1 MFKMKQIIF
10 ALCAVMLVNAVFA
23 AASDPSGLTLVDL
36 TSPDGEVTSSRA
48 FDGANDTPPSSAFN
62 DTEGNRFLISGI
74 GGDSGPVDLVYS
86 FDTPVNITS
95 YSIKNY
101 HEMKMDSRAPKSWTF
116 YGSNDEGAT
125 WVPLDTQT
133 EEMNWTANEFR
144 FYYFGDKGA
153 FSRYKIEF
161 TANNGDEYLQFARLE
176 FYDVKLEDAV
186 PIEFGEVQSS
196 SDYTSWSVVQRYNLR
211 EEAAPLENSDVVI
224 LIGDSPETLAESNI
238 VPTIDEN
245 GISFGM
251 TDCPNGKTYYWQVKC
266 NVNGVYKNQNTCNIH
281 SRQNQFFEL
290 RKLGYWCSAE

>member
-10 ALCAVMLVNAVFA
+10 ALCAVMMVNAVFA

-48 FDGANDTPPSSAFN
+48 VDGAFGGANDTPPSSAFN
-62 DTEGNRFLISGI
+62 DTEGSRLLVSGISG
-74 GGDSGPVDLVYS
+74 DYGPVDLIYS
-86 FDTPVNITS
+86 FDTPVKITS

-101 HEMKMDSRAPKSWTF
+101 HELKMDLRAPKSWTF

-125 WVPLDTQT
+125 WVLLDTQT

-153 FSRYKIEF
+153 FTRYKIEF

-196 SDYTSWSVVQRYNLR
+196 SDYTSWSVV
-211 EEAAPLENSDVVI
+211 
-224 LIGDSPETLAESNI
+224 
-238 VPTIDEN
+238 
-245 GISFGM
+245 
-251 TDCPNGKTYYWQVKC
+251 
-266 NVNGVYKNQNTCNIH
+266 
-281 SRQNQFFEL
+281 
-290 RKLGYWCSAE
+290 